1 MKQVLSDQP
10 KATIVIVHGAFEHS
24 GRYEWLANRF
34 RMEGYH
40 CIYGDLPAHGY
51 HDGKKGHIDSFQ
63 EYIATIS
70 KWVEHAETFGL
81 PIFLL
86 GHSMGGLAVI
96 RTLQEKKLPIERVI
110 LSSPSLG
117 LSFNPPKPL
126 KVIASGLKI
135 LAPKTKFSSNMSS
148 ELVTRDPVVRA
159 NDEQDD
165 LILKK
170 VSVKWFSELNKGMK
184 VAFEKI
190 NMYPNLP
197 TLVMQAGDDKIV
209 DKENTRKWFDS
220 ITIDEK
226 SYKEWGNL
234 YHEIFNDPE
243 KEEVFQYAKA
253 FLELHTPKAT

>member
-1 MKQVLSDQP
+1 MKQILAEQP

-34 RMEGYH
+34 CDEGYH
-40 CIYGDLPAHGY
+40 CIYGDLPAHGE

-63 EYIATIS
+63 EYVATIS
-70 KWVEHAETFGL
+70 KWVEQADTFGL

-96 RTLQEKKLPIERVI
+96 RTLQEKTLPIERVI

-117 LSFNPPKPL
+117 LTFNPPKPL
-126 KVIASGLKI
+126 KVIASGLNI
-135 LAPKTKFSSNMSS
+135 LAPKIKFKSKMSS
-148 ELVTRDPVVRA
+148 ELVTRDPIVRA
-159 NDEQDD
+159 NDEQDE

-190 NMYPNLP
+190 NSYPNLP

-209 DKENTRKWFDS
+209 DKGNTRKWFDS
-220 ITIDEK
+220 LTIEEK

-243 KEEVFQYAKA
+243 KEKVFQYAKA
-253 FLELHTPKAT
+253 FIELHSPKAT